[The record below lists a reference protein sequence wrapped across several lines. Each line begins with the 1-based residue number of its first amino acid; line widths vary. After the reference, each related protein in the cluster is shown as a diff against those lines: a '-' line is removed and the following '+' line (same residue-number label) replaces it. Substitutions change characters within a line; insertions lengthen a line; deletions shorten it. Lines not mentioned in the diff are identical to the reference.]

1 MTASASKPPRPSRAL
16 SAVELADNFR
26 RQIIETTRRSMAM
39 RRQRP
44 EGICRWR
51 RAAQTGPN
59 ADLALVFFWKEGLP
73 AEVEIWPYAKI
84 ERLASTI
91 TDEEIYAE
99 LRRRLCAPQDS
110 EGEPA

>member
-1 MTASASKPPRPSRAL
+1 MTASASKPPRPTRAL
-16 SAVELADNFR
+16 SPAELADNFR
-26 RQIIETTRRSMAM
+26 RRIVETTRRSLAM

-44 EGICRWR
+44 EVICRWR

-59 ADLALVFFWKEGLP
+59 AELALVFLWKEGLP

-84 ERLASTI
+84 EKLASTI

-99 LRRRLCAPQDS
+99 LQRRMRVAHDS
-110 EGEPA
+110 EGELA